1 MAPMKSK
8 SAEPQKKRI
17 NSRQHAF
24 LKAYAKGKTLKE
36 AALQAGYSPKNAAQS
51 GFQALKGVQSRI
63 PELMDEVGL
72 SDRVLIEKYLK
83 PLLEAEETKF
93 FAIRNRLVSRNVIA
107 HGIRHTAL
115 DTAFKLRGSYAPRN
129 PKEAEQFGIK
139 VVVVDIPRPPR
150 NAIDVTPGG
159 AGGNGTPPTDNAG
172 ND

>member
-1 MAPMKSK
+1 MAAKKSK
-8 SAEPQKKRI
+8 SGEPQKKRI
-17 NSRQHAF
+17 NSRQRAF

-139 VVVVDIPRPPR
+139 VVVVDIPRPPKHHP
-150 NAIDVTPGG
+150 AIDVEPS
-159 AGGNGTPPTDNAG
+159 GNGKPPSDNNG
-172 ND
+172 HD